1 LRDLSIVYR
10 NANHLQSLV
19 NDVLDLARIESA
31 QMTIKLEW
39 TTLTDLLAEMTQTA
53 RSLVE
58 KRHLTFEVNVQ
69 ESLPQVMIDPI
80 RVRQILFNLLS
91 NAVRFTDQGKISLI
105 VEERDNALQ
114 FHVRDTGIGI
124 RSEDQKHIFAP
135 FRQANGGLNQR
146 GGAGLGL
153 TISQQLAQLHGGD
166 IRVESVFGKGS
177 TFTFHLPLQQAAPL
191 SQRNSDVA
199 AIASRIDPKNQ
210 LALVVTQS
218 PTATAMFTR
227 HLSDYRVINATSF
240 EQAKTLATQL
250 LPQLVVI
257 DSFMRSMEAET
268 LHELAQDW
276 QLFNAYMIACP
287 LPGEDALRQ
296 QLNAQA
302 YMMKPVA
309 RERLEDVLQQFG
321 DDIRRILIVDN
332 DRDFVQLIERML
344 HNPLRKFDL
353 ISTYGGKE
361 ALDWL
366 KSNPSPDLILLDLE
380 MPDMNGQ
387 EVLRHL
393 RTLPNGEQLKVVIVS
408 ALEILPTATQ
418 VSGNLTVTRPAGAT
432 TTDLLKWIHGVVRG

>member
-1 LRDLSIVYR
+1 
-10 NANHLQSLV
+10 
-19 NDVLDLARIESA
+19 
-31 QMTIKLEW
+31 
-39 TTLTDLLAEMTQTA
+39 
-53 RSLVE
+53 
-58 KRHLTFEVNVQ
+58 
-69 ESLPQVMIDPI
+69 
-80 RVRQILFNLLS
+80 
-91 NAVRFTDQGKISLI
+91 
-105 VEERDNALQ
+105 
-114 FHVRDTGIGI
+114 
-124 RSEDQKHIFAP
+124 
-135 FRQANGGLNQR
+135 
-146 GGAGLGL
+146 
-153 TISQQLAQLHGGD
+153 
-166 IRVESVFGKGS
+166 
-177 TFTFHLPLQQAAPL
+177 
-191 SQRNSDVA
+191 
-199 AIASRIDPKNQ
+199 
-210 LALVVTQS
+210 
-218 PTATAMFTR
+218 
-227 HLSDYRVINATSF
+227 
-240 EQAKTLATQL
+240 

-276 QLFNAYMIACP
+276 QLFNTYMIACP

-302 YMMKPVA
+302 YMMKPVT

-344 HNPLRKFDL
+344 HNPLRKFEL

-366 KSNPSPDLILLDLE
+366 KTNPMPDLILLDLE

-393 RTLPNGEQLKVVIVS
+393 RALPNGEQLKVVIVS